1 VFERFTDGARQVV
14 VRAQREARDLGH
26 NYVGTEHL
34 LLGLLGDGG
43 GVAASVLA
51 GAGVTAEAV
60 RAHVVRIVGR
70 GAFCGSDADALR
82 AIGIDLD
89 TVRAKVEES
98 FGPGALDLV
107 DRRRGRRSRRCGGP
121 GGPGEIPFT
130 PRSKK
135 VLELALRQALK
146 LRHSHV
152 GSEHVLL
159 GLVAEGEGLAAEVLV
174 ALGAS
179 PLEVR
184 QRVLAALGKVA

>member
-1 VFERFTDGARQVV
+1 VFDRFTDGARQAVV
-14 VRAQREARDLGH
+14 QAQREARDLGH

-34 LLGLLGDGG
+34 LLGLLGEGG
-43 GVAASVLA
+43 GVAAGVLSE
-51 GAGVTAEAV
+51 AGVTAEAV

-70 GAFCGSDADALR
+70 GVFRDSDADALR

-107 DRRRGRRSRRCGGP
+107 ECRRGRRSRRCT
-121 GGPGEIPFT
+121 GPGEIPFT

-135 VLELALRQALK
+135 VLELALRQALE

-152 GSEHVLL
+152 GREHVLL

-174 ALGAS
+174 ALGAP